1 MMPKSLQLAL
11 VALLAGLSWQPLQ
24 AAPWWENYGER
35 EDYLCS
41 NQIVLQLR
49 RNEHQASIEN
59 FAEPNNTLFRDP
71 TVTAAERYAGTRVTV
86 ELRDD
91 KLELDYGWSK
101 LQCKRLWKI

>member
-1 MMPKSLQLAL
+1 MSKSLRLAL
-11 VALLAGLSWQPLQ
+11 VALLAGISWQPLH
-24 AAPWWENYGER
+24 AAPWWEDYGER

-41 NQIVLQLR
+41 NKIVLQLR

-59 FAEPNNTLFRDP
+59 FAEPDNTLFRDR
-71 TVTAAERYAGTRVTV
+71 TVTAAERYEGTRVTV

-91 KLELDYGWSK
+91 KLKVDYGWST